1 MGNISRIEVKKHE
14 ANSQNFVSKTRKPCC
29 SKTRIS
35 PVDRVLFLQRT
46 IGNQA
51 VQKLM
56 KSGVLQAKL
65 RIGAP
70 GDVYEQEADRVA
82 DAVMR
87 MSEPQASSSGIPNI
101 ERACPKCENDELKR
115 QPIKE
120 EDEEEKLQRK
130 PVEEEE
136 EGLQAK
142 ATSGSISELNPDIES
157 NIQSLKGGG
166 MPLSENERAFFEP
179 RFGQDFGQVR
189 LHIDT
194 RAAEMARAVNARAFT
209 IGSDMVFGA
218 GEYTPRTIEG
228 QRLIAHELTHAV
240 QQSGGLVQP
249 QIQRIGDPSQLP
261 SGLACPIAHDSPGV
275 SNLDIIFRVNS
286 ANLSSSDETAI
297 DNFVNNWHASGANE
311 NLRLDGYASPEGT
324 DSLNWTLSCNRAM
337 AVKNA
342 LMSPASGGLG
352 IPASDIEMFA
362 HGETSEFAASYSPNR
377 RVSIQMRGGSPNL
390 IPPRPIQTRV
400 IPCTAMPREIF
411 NRGACGADA
420 DFRSNDF
427 PPLKGTNVAQQ
438 AAVWEADHLTL
449 DFQLRNRMRLELGG
463 LAGAEGLRMV
473 THFSGGTGTK
483 LTHDSSSTLGA
494 DALVSGT
501 FSRLHASVIREIE
514 RQLTSMDAAG
524 VIDCNAITLPTAGVP
539 AVSFGFSDSTA
550 LKAIIGGTQG
560 LSIRITRFSINL
572 SLRIYDIELQY
583 LICDD
588 FGVDTT
594 DLYSPALIAFWV
606 LQHRRSGN
614 VPFINELDLPK
625 AELGHY

>member
-1 MGNISRIEVKKHE
+1 MSEAVRTTVKAPETKKENQVSQVQKGNFY
-14 ANSQNFVSKTRKPCC
+14 QPVS
-29 SKTRIS
+29 S
-35 PVDRVLFLQRT
+35 PVEQILFLQRT
-46 IGNQA
+46 IGNKA
-51 VQKLM
+51 VQRLM
-56 KSGVLQAKL
+56 KSGALQAKL

-70 GDVYEQEADRVA
+70 GDVYEHEADRVA

-87 MSEPQASSSGIPNI
+87 MPEPQALSSGAPGVQ
-101 ERACPKCENDELKR
+101 RACPKCEEEDLRR
-115 QPIKE
+115 QPVK
-120 EDEEEKLQRK
+120 
-130 PVEEEE
+130 EEEE
-136 EGLQAK
+136 LHAK
-142 ATSGSISELNPDIES
+142 KVSDSNSELDA
-157 NIQSLKGGG
+157 SLEAKINAVQTGGQ
-166 MPLSENERAFFEP
+166 PLSESARAFFEP
-179 RFGQDFGQVR
+179 RFGYDFSGVR
-189 LHIDT
+189 IHAD
-194 RAAEMARAVNARAFT
+194 AKASEAARAVNARAFT
-209 IGSDMVFGA
+209 VGRDVVFGE

-228 QRLIAHELTHAV
+228 QRLMAHELTHAV

-249 QIQRIGDPSQLP
+249 QIQCMGDPSQLP
-261 SGLACPIAHDSPGV
+261 SGLACPVAHDSPGV
-275 SNLDIIFRVNS
+275 SDLDIIFRVNS
-286 ANLSSSDETAI
+286 ANLSSSDEAAI

-324 DSLNWTLSCNRAM
+324 DNLNWTLSCNRAM

-342 LMSPASGGLG
+342 LTSPASGGPG
-352 IPASDIEMFA
+352 IPASYIEMFA
-362 HGETSEFAASYSPNR
+362 HGETSEFAAAYSPNR
-377 RVSIQMRGGSPNL
+377 RVSIQMRGGSPNP
-390 IPPRPIQTRV
+390 IPPKPIQTRV

-411 NRGACGADA
+411 NRGACGTGA
-420 DFRSNDF
+420 DFRANDF
-427 PPLKGTNVAQQ
+427 PPLIGTNAAQR

-473 THFSGGTGTK
+473 THFSGGTGTR

-494 DALVSGT
+494 DALVCGT

-514 RQLTSMDAAG
+514 RQLISMDAAG
-524 VIDCNAITLPTAGVP
+524 VIDCNAITLPMAGVP

-560 LSIRITRFSINL
+560 LSIRITRFSINPG
-572 SLRIYDIELQY
+572 SRTYDIEFHY

-614 VPFINELDLPK
+614 APFINELDLLK